1 MLKIQNQRM
10 RTRNCTQGFT
20 LVELLVVIS
29 IIGTL
34 AGMLTIAY
42 RGAQQESFTQKT
54 RTTIQKISNVL
65 TDCVEEYSQE
75 PLGWNM
81 YRGYPSFPAVNRV
94 GSGIPP
100 TAGLDGFA
108 SNVSTRGDRVE
119 QSFLLA
125 IRDRLRFEM
134 PDHKDD
140 IKWYDGRANVAGG
153 TGSDPDFF
161 IRRHL
166 ETYASPIVTGLA
178 VPAGPLVARIQPS
191 SRAIRLLRKLSVLQG
206 GYFVPVPGWEDS
218 NANAELLYLIVE
230 DANYDGSSA
239 MEVFGASEI
248 GDTDSDGL
256 KEFIDAW
263 GRPIAWLRWPA
274 GFSGVVQSHPDP
286 LDPLLVRGSGAS
298 MRLSIG
304 DESYDRMG
312 RDPGRNTGFESGP
325 LGVPLVV
332 SAGID
337 GQFGIRL
344 ELDTLP
350 AGDQRFSPAIDTH
363 SSADCSWNYGANT
376 NISVLGGKSAMPD
389 PWYPRNNTGAQLGSF
404 IFPREAS
411 DNITNIEGNASSL

>member
-1 MLKIQNQRM
+1 M
-10 RTRNCTQGFT
+10 
-20 LVELLVVIS
+20 VELLVVIS

-34 AGMLTIAY
+34 AGLLTVAY

-54 RTTIQKISNVL
+54 RTTIQKISNIL
-65 TDCVEEYSQE
+65 IDCVEEYSQE

-81 YRGYPSFPAVNRV
+81 YRGYPLPPPTPNRV
-94 GSGIPP
+94 GSGVPP
-100 TAGLDGFA
+100 TAGLDTSGA
-108 SNVSTRGDRVE
+108 NNTPRGDRIE
-119 QSFLLA
+119 QSLLLA

-140 IKWYDGRANVAGG
+140 IKWYQGRAVVTGATGG
-153 TGSDPDFF
+153 DPDYY

-166 ETYASPIVTGLA
+166 ESFASPIVTGLA
-178 VPAGPLVARIQPS
+178 IPAGPLVARVQPS

-206 GYFVPVPGWEDS
+206 GYFVPSPGWETN
-218 NANAELLYLIVE
+218 NANAELLYLIIE

-239 MEVFGASEI
+239 LEVFGASEV
-248 GDTDSDGL
+248 GDTDSDGF

-286 LDPLLVRGSGAS
+286 LDPSLVRGAGPTT
-298 MRLSIG
+298 RLSIG
-304 DESYDRMG
+304 DEPYDRMG
-312 RDPGRNTGFESGP
+312 KDPGRNTDWESGP

-344 ELDTLP
+344 ELEMLP
-350 AGDQRFSPAIDTH
+350 AEAQRFSSAIDTRT
-363 SSADCSWNYGANT
+363 SADFSWNYGTNT
-376 NISVLGGKSAMPD
+376 NINFLSGKSPMPD
-389 PWYPRNNTGAQLGSF
+389 PWYPRNAPGMQLGSF
-404 IFPREAS
+404 IVPREAS
-411 DNITNIEGNASSL
+411 DNITNLEGSASSL